1 MELLEHIFFINLDHR
16 TDRFEHATAEFE
28 KMGITAERISGIQ
41 PKSPAVGCTMSHIK
55 CLELAKTRNYE
66 QVFICEDD
74 ITFTNP
80 DLFKEN
86 LNKFNDNKLINWDVL
101 IVAGNN
107 RPPHQE
113 LYEYAARVF
122 YCQTTTGYIVKR
134 KYYDTLLNNFKTGLT
149 KLIQNPTNK
158 FEYAIDKYWLHLQM
172 QNYWYLITPLTV
184 TQYDN
189 YSDIEQKNTVY
200 SSLIL
205 DLNKEELLRKQR
217 ELICKQHI
225 DSMLLTNTTI

>member
-1 MELLEHIFFINLDHR
+1 MELLDHTFFINLDHR
-16 TDRFEHATAEFE
+16 TDRLEHVTKEFE
-28 KMGITAERISGIQ
+28 KMGINAERISGIQ
-41 PKSPAVGCTMSHIK
+41 PKSPAIGCTMSHIK
-55 CLELAKTRNYE
+55 CLELAKTRNYD
-66 QVFICEDD
+66 QIFICEDD

-80 DLFKEN
+80 ELFKEN
-86 LNKFNDNKLINWDVL
+86 IKKFNDNKFINWDVL

-134 KYYDTLLNNFKTGLT
+134 DFYDILLDNFKTGLK
-149 KLIQNPTNK
+149 KLIQNPENK
-158 FEYAIDKYWLHLQM
+158 FEYAIDKYWLPLQM

-189 YSDIEQKNTVY
+189 YSDIEQKTTVY
-200 SSLIL
+200 SDLIL
-205 DLNKEELLRKQR
+205 DLNKEDLIRRQR
-217 ELICKQHI
+217 EMIEQELKILQDKK
-225 DSMLLTNTTI
+225 NN